1 MKIRKFNESERYI
14 VVKKSDVVEF
24 FIDFNDEGT
33 FTFIKMDEGYYDFY
47 IYITCKPTNNE
58 DTENFDKFL
67 EYVEENTNTLL
78 DIKEC
83 IEKLQL
89 KYEFDSID
97 IRQLK
102 DSYEIRF
109 ALE

>member
-14 VVKKSDVVEF
+14 LVKKSDVVEF
-24 FIDFNDEGT
+24 FIDFNDEGK
-33 FTFIKMDEGYYDFY
+33 FTFIEMYEGFYDFY
-47 IYITCKPTNNE
+47 IYITCKPTNIE
-58 DTENFDKFL
+58 DTEDFNKFV
-67 EYVEENTNTLL
+67 EYVEENTNILY

-83 IEKLQL
+83 IEKLEL

-109 ALE
+109 ALK